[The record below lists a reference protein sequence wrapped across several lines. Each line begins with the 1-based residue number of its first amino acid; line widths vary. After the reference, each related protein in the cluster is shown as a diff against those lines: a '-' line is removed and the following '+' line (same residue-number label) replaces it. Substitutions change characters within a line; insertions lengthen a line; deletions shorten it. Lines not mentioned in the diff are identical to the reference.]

1 MLGNGHSRSP
11 ARLAAL
17 LLAAVLA
24 IGCTAPVEEAVRVV
38 YFADE
43 ARSVW
48 AGEYELGCDGA
59 ESDAGEE
66 TPYFTRDVAPCDLVI
81 PCSEP
86 GIVDPEDGV
95 GTALA
100 TPESYIC
107 PPL

>member
-48 AGEYELGCDGA
+48 AGEYEQGCDGA
-59 ESDAGEE
+59 ESNAGEE
-66 TPYFTRDVAPCDLVI
+66 TPYFLLDVTPCDGVAPCND
-81 PCSEP
+81 P
-86 GIVDPEDGV
+86 GIVDPADGE
-95 GTALA
+95 GAALA
-100 TPESYIC
+100 TPESYHC
-107 PPL
+107 PPI